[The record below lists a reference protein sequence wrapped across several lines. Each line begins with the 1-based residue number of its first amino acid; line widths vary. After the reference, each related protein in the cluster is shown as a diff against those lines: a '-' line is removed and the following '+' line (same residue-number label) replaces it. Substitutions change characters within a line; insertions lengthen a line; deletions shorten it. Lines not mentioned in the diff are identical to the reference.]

1 MTREVK
7 GECDRCGFQ
16 SPLAELRMQPVN
28 FKRTQIY
35 VCPKC
40 MDVDRK
46 VAAKTYVDKERVANA
61 RPPKSQNWVMRELY
75 AVPMTAAPAL
85 TLRVTATL
93 TVV

>member
-1 MTREVK
+1 MRRDVK

-16 SPLAELRMQPVN
+16 YPLAELRMQPVN

-35 VCPKC
+35 VCEKC

-46 VAAKTYVDKERVANA
+46 VAPKTYVDKERVANA
-61 RPPKSQNWVMRELY
+61 RPPKARVWAPRELY
-75 AVPMTAAPAL
+75 AVPMSATPTL
-85 TLRVTATL
+85 TLKVTATL